1 MPPLVARGLLNLRKL
16 EIRDCLSMEEVITK
30 EKQQGEGIMTLFPL
44 LEKLELYTVPKLG
57 HFFQTECT
65 LEIPILKEV
74 HIHDCPEMMTSVQQ
88 GISVST
94 PSLESVNNDDE
105 VKVVDLNKVMFN
117 SKVCLVPLAV

>member
-1 MPPLVARGLLNLRKL
+1 MSPSVATGLLNLREL
-16 EIRDCLSMEEVITK
+16 RIQNCDSMEEVITK
-30 EKQQGEGIMTLFPL
+30 GEGIMTLFPL

-105 VKVVDLNKVMFN
+105 VKVVYSVLYSFGHNFN
-117 SKVCLVPLAV
+117 NSVTKFQLL